1 MVHKRHQLLTFVTIG
16 TISQWGAVSKT
27 KKDRSRSKAK
37 EATVTSFGDTTNQS
51 KVSRGGRAGFDG
63 GRGGRGRGT
72 DRGRG
77 ARGRGA
83 SVAQTN
89 GSHKENAVST
99 PTADSS
105 AWDTPVSTEESTAS
119 DTPAPIGDNSWDSK
133 PTAAAAAATESR
145 GTPVAAEAPAKSSII
160 PDGVKKSWASM
171 FAAPP
176 PAPKK
181 APEPVVEKYVLCI
194 VSSSL
199 RLTSFTEP
207 QHPQSPKNLSKSPQS
222 LRSHPLLSNLK
233 LLLLRPLPWTNQK
246 LRLLPLSMI

>member
-1 MVHKRHQLLTFVTIG
+1 MESDLSCRRIGLVVHKRHQLLTIVTTG
-16 TISQWGAVSKT
+16 TISQWGEVSKT

-83 SVAQTN
+83 SVAHTN
-89 GSHKENAVST
+89 GSHKENAIST

-105 AWDTPVSTEESTAS
+105 AWDTPVATEESTAW
-119 DTPAPIGDNSWDSK
+119 DTPAPAADNSWDSK
-133 PTAAAAAATESR
+133 PAAAAAATESW
-145 GTPVAAEAPAKSSII
+145 GAPAAAEAPAKSSII

-181 APEPVVEKYVLCI
+181 APEPVVEK
-194 VSSSL
+194 
-199 RLTSFTEP
+199 
-207 QHPQSPKNLSKSPQS
+207 
-222 LRSHPLLSNLK
+222 
-233 LLLLRPLPWTNQK
+233 
-246 LRLLPLSMI
+246 